1 MDANDFKKY
10 EAIAIAQMDSKEQT
24 EYNNLSQDEKERY
37 VQGFKDC
44 IDEYVQVKTNSQ
56 NNSGGQQNGEQAP
69 EDGLDHWVSKQ
80 QEQEIQ
86 QQNRSQSKT
95 NDVDLDNKTQDNKDS
110 AQDANDSSNDASQAS
125 QEAMNERTADSAQKA
140 ANAAQNAANKANQAA
155 KAAQETAD
163 AAQQLADIAKEQAE
177 QSGKPEDQD
186 TANKAQKAA
195 DNAKQAAQESQE
207 AANAAQDAAN
217 AAQEAADRAKNA
229 EQNGNKAESQRAAQE
244 AAQAAQEAAN
254 QTQTAGE
261 KSIETSSE
269 ALDAAKQVDKQN
281 GQSGQQD
288 QNGQSGQSD
297 QSSQSG
303 QSGQDDQSG
312 QQNQSGKDGQD
323 GQDDNITEEPEI
335 DMQGSMN
342 DILNISNDLFPTNGM
357 SPQELMKKIA
367 EEAGQPLDADDF
379 EDVIESQESKFNEV
393 KGTLK
398 SLGGKGV
405 GNGNSLLDLVNTI
418 TELFKTTLDWKSAL
432 KRLFNSLSKGDSTDV
447 MAKRRMGVDPNHP
460 LYKGRYLHPNEEP
473 TEKVDGLVQVFF
485 LIDNSGSMGHDTA
498 SGKKHLAHLF
508 SEIIE
513 LEKKTNI
520 KKSAIAYFAAGPIQ
534 KSQIRTWTDK
544 EIKNVK
550 KLLDEKINRQKGDN
564 SGGTSVNVALDSI
577 MQLGKPY
584 YNKNKPATLLIVV
597 TDGYDS
603 FEVFKNLSPVQKFST
618 IFIVMNTGNY
628 LEDTRKAL
636 IDCGIKKNHILL
648 ADTKE
653 WE

>member
-24 EYNNLSQDEKERY
+24 EYNNLSQDEKEKY

-56 NNSGGQQNGEQAP
+56 NNSSGQQNGKQLP
-69 EDGLDHWVSKQ
+69 KDGLDHWVSKQ

-86 QQNRSQSKT
+86 QQNSSQSKT

-155 KAAQETAD
+155 EAAQETAD

-186 TANKAQKAA
+186 AANKAQKAA
-195 DNAKQAAQESQE
+195 DNAKQSAQESQE

-244 AAQAAQEAAN
+244 AAQEAQEAAN
-254 QTQTAGE
+254 QTRTAGE

-281 GQSGQQD
+281 GQSD
-288 QNGQSGQSD
+288 KSGN
-297 QSSQSG
+297 SG
-303 QSGQDDQSG
+303 QSG
-312 QQNQSGKDGQD
+312 QQNQSGQDGQD
-323 GQDDNITEEPEI
+323 GNITEEPEI

-485 LIDNSGSMGHDTA
+485 LIDNSGSMGHDTT

-564 SGGTSVNVALDSI
+564 SGGTSVEVALNSI
-577 MQLGKPY
+577 MKLGKPY

-603 FEVFKNLSPVQKFST
+603 FEAFKNLSPVQKFST

-636 IDCGIKKNHILL
+636 VDCGIKKNHILL

>member
-24 EYNNLSQDEKERY
+24 EYNNLSQDEKEKY

-56 NNSGGQQNGEQAP
+56 NNSSGQQNGEQSP

-86 QQNRSQSKT
+86 QQNSSQSKT

-155 KAAQETAD
+155 EAAQETAD

-186 TANKAQKAA
+186 ASNKAQKAA
-195 DNAKQAAQESQE
+195 DNAKQSAQESQE

-244 AAQAAQEAAN
+244 AAQEAQEAAN

-281 GQSGQQD
+281 GQSD
-288 QNGQSGQSD
+288 KSGN
-297 QSSQSG
+297 SG
-303 QSGQDDQSG
+303 QSG
-312 QQNQSGKDGQD
+312 QQNQSGQDGQD
-323 GQDDNITEEPEI
+323 GQDGNITEEPEI

-485 LIDNSGSMGHDTA
+485 LIDNSGSMGHDTT

-564 SGGTSVNVALDSI
+564 SGGTSVEVALNSI
-577 MQLGKPY
+577 MKLGKPY

-603 FEVFKNLSPVQKFST
+603 FEAFKNLSPVQKFST

-636 IDCGIKKNHILL
+636 VDCGIKKNHILL